1 MTAPQAKVRR
11 DGQVIAIPA
20 SRRGRYPAVH
30 SGDGEGSAQPGGKER
45 LSNDQKILLV
55 ASTAKSEAVL
65 KRRPNDV

>member
-1 MTAPQAKVRR
+1 LRFLLLAV
-11 DGQVIAIPA
+11 GAIPLFILEMVKVV
-20 SRRGRYPAVH
+20 R
-30 SGDGEGSAQPGGKER
+30 QPGGKER

>member
-1 MTAPQAKVRR
+1 LRFLLLAV
-11 DGQVIAIPA
+11 GAIPLFILEMVEVV
-20 SRRGRYPAVH
+20 R
-30 SGDGEGSAQPGGKER
+30 QPGGKER